1 MTITSG
7 LISFAIFRISAAG
20 WPANVWAEHIPE
32 VEALASLRCA
42 PNRETSGCE
51 MNMRHS
57 AVHGKPGPGHPAG
70 RPNKITGQAKEN
82 IAEVFERLGG
92 VEGMVKWA
100 RNHATAFY
108 SKIYPKL
115 IGVDVQAKTDEALKQ
130 DDNSASEA
138 LERLLLNILA
148 SRQDG
153 HEKDPSVT
161 DHDPSGGPA
170 PESAV
175 ARTNGSA
182 AVGKRSG

>member
-1 MTITSG
+1 
-7 LISFAIFRISAAG
+7 
-20 WPANVWAEHIPE
+20 
-32 VEALASLRCA
+32 
-42 PNRETSGCE
+42 
-51 MNMRHS
+51 MRDS
-57 AVHGKPGPGHPAG
+57 AVHGKPGPGRPAG

-92 VEGMVKWA
+92 VEGMVRWA
-100 RNHATAFY
+100 RNHPTGFY
-108 SKIYPKL
+108 CKIYPKL

-138 LERLLLNILA
+138 VERALRNILA

-161 DHDPSGGPA
+161 DHDPSGGA
-170 PESAV
+170 SSKLV
-175 ARTNGSA
+175 VGRTNGSA

>member
-1 MTITSG
+1 
-7 LISFAIFRISAAG
+7 
-20 WPANVWAEHIPE
+20 
-32 VEALASLRCA
+32 
-42 PNRETSGCE
+42 
-51 MNMRHS
+51 MRHS
-57 AVHGKPGPGHPAG
+57 AVHGKPGPGRPAR
-70 RPNKITGQAKEN
+70 RPNKIRGQAKDN

-161 DHDPSGGPA
+161 DHDPSGGA
-170 PESAV
+170 SSELV
-175 ARTNGSA
+175 VGRTNGSA